1 MGNNTDGQQTDQ
13 LGQIKPQIILT
24 TPGQS
29 VCPLVIEQ
37 PVTRCR
43 SESFEETRQSR
54 ESAFDRFISDK
65 KLRVDMC
72 VPGVDERV
80 AGPYKSKTDDV
91 EAVAPIGKGGKR
103 KKKKKGKRKRRVRRK
118 SSVAARRK
126 SRTAK

>member
-29 VCPLVIEQ
+29 VCRLVIEQ

-54 ESAFDRFISDK
+54 ASSFNRFQSDK

-80 AGPYKSKTDDV
+80 AGPYKPKPDYV

-103 KKKKKGKRKRRVRRK
+103 KKKKKGRRK
-118 SSVAARRK
+118 SVSGRTIRRSSV
-126 SRTAK
+126 